1 MTDSE
6 DLLAPFDDDIVEL
19 VARRHDCGEDEIR
32 ELLRRHQRQVREMP
46 GVEDIVYEWRSQF
59 HEQPVLQRTA
69 EAYYLRLREHVWEEF
84 ADALDLAEVD
94 FYAVLDAHEEQ
105 TRRKTGAG
113 VDDRE
118 RMMVLTRVS

>member
-1 MTDSE
+1 
-6 DLLAPFDDDIVEL
+6 
-19 VARRHDCGEDEIR
+19 
-32 ELLRRHQRQVREMP
+32 MP
-46 GVEDIVYEWRSQF
+46 GVEDMVYEWRSQF
-59 HEQPVLQRTA
+59 HEQPVLQQTA

-118 RMMVLTRVS
+118 RMMVLTRV